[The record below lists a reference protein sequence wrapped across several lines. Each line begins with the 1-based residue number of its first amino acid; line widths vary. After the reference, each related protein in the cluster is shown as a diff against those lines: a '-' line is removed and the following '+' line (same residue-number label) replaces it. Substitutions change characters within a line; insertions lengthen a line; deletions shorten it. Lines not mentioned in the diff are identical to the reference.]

1 MRFQFI
7 NVNWNLA
14 RKFIRTSLYQ
24 DSMRFLLPFVKSKRI
39 CQAEDLL
46 HCGVVFLFAKNFYC
60 AFLPIYIDYLAL
72 SDSSGTY
79 KSEMQHKSQLFYV
92 KSLLIYFYKYKNN
105 YYNITFES
113 YLNDNRTNIELFKNV
128 SDVNT
133 TNKINNCN
141 INITRFQIIQKEGYC
156 VITQNNI

>member
-1 MRFQFI
+1 
-7 NVNWNLA
+7 
-14 RKFIRTSLYQ
+14 
-24 DSMRFLLPFVKSKRI
+24 MRFLLPFVKSKRI

-60 AFLPIYIDYLAL
+60 SFLPIYIYYFAL
-72 SDSSGTY
+72 SDASGTY
-79 KSEMQHKSQLFYV
+79 QSEMQHKSQLFYV

-105 YYNITFES
+105 LYNITFES

-141 INITRFQIIQKEGYC
+141 INITGFQIIQKEGYC